1 MRRKRGAS
9 ALGAVN
15 RTFRPPA
22 ARACNLSLPN
32 ADEPGDP
39 GLSTTGNRENVSLN
53 AKDSHPNP
61 EGPGPRAEPM
71 GARVVCGQLSAVLA
85 LAVLVAD
92 ARAADRPMVEAVVGH
107 DSGAVLWSN
116 PTAAAALKPGQEI
129 LLKGRNLG
137 PGPITAARRRRPTG
151 DGTSSVQVRLGKLQT
166 ESCPRYCSATCA
178 NSSATCPPTR
188 PASLDMVE
196 KQQQISNTPT
206 GTISP
211 AKQRRSL
218 CRAALARPRE
228 PYRNGPLF

>member
-71 GARVVCGQLSAVLA
+71 GARVVCGTLTAVLA

-129 LLKGRNLG
+129 MLKGRNLG
-137 PGPITAARRRRPTG
+137 PGPITAARPGLGPPAGGVPPAMEHRRY
-151 DGTSSVQVRLGKLQT
+151 KF
-166 ESCPRYCSATCA
+166 A
-178 NSSATCPPTR
+178 
-188 PASLDMVE
+188 
-196 KQQQISNTPT
+196 
-206 GTISP
+206 
-211 AKQRRSL
+211 
-218 CRAALARPRE
+218 
-228 PYRNGPLF
+228 